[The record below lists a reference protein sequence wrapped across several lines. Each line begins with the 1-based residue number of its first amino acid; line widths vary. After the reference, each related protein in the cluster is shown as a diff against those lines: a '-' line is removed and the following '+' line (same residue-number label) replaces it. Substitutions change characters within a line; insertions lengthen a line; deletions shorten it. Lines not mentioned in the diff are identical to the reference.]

1 MILHQ
6 FPIGVDVS
14 KATLD
19 IFDSQSARFTQIENQ
34 PAVIAAWRAGLNPQ
48 RLIIFEAT
56 SVVDQALHKDLEAN
70 HHPFA
75 RVNPRDARDFARA
88 SGRRAK
94 TDRVDAR
101 MLAHMAAALKPEP
114 SRPRCELRLRLSG
127 FLSRRRQ
134 LVEMRKQERTRI
146 KQAGDDD
153 WLISRIHVMLDVL
166 TTQIKE
172 VEAEIEAFLH
182 ANMHLAEAY
191 LRLKGVPGIGPITA
205 ATLVADL
212 PELGSRDRRQIASLV
227 GLAPHPR
234 DSGACRG
241 KRTIWGGRKHIRDLM
256 FSAAVSIIRSK
267 TPAAERY
274 RQFLEQG
281 KQKKCAIIAIARWL
295 LVAVNAMMKNK
306 TQWNG
311 KATINSDVTAPT

>member
-34 PAVIAAWRAGLNPQ
+34 PSAIAAWRADLDPR

-70 HHPFA
+70 NHPFV

-114 SRPRCELRLRLSG
+114 SRPRCGLRLRLSG

-146 KQAGDDD
+146 KQAGDDT
-153 WLISRIHVMLDVL
+153 WLASQINQMLDVL
-166 TTQIKE
+166 TAQIKE
-172 VEAEIEAFLH
+172 VEAEIEALVH
-182 ANMHLAEAY
+182 TDTILDEAY
-191 LRLKGVPGIGPITA
+191 DRLKSAPGIGPITA
-205 ATLVADL
+205 ATLIADL
-212 PELGSRDRRQIASLV
+212 PELGLRDRRQIASLV

-234 DSGACRG
+234 SDVRSCRLHHQKQNTRRRTLQTATGTWKTKEMRHRCYSPMDARRHKRYDEKTNTMGCKSGRNTGFIA
-241 KRTIWGGRKHIRDLM
+241 K
-256 FSAAVSIIRSK
+256 
-267 TPAAERY
+267 RY
-274 RQFLEQG
+274 R
-281 KQKKCAIIAIARWL
+281 R
-295 LVAVNAMMKNK
+295 
-306 TQWNG
+306 
-311 KATINSDVTAPT
+311 

>member
-34 PAVIAAWRAGLNPQ
+34 PSAIAAWRADLDPR

-70 HHPFA
+70 NHPFV

-114 SRPRCELRLRLSG
+114 SRPRCGLRLRLSG

-146 KQAGDDD
+146 KQAGDDT
-153 WLISRIHVMLDVL
+153 WLASQINQMLDVL
-166 TTQIKE
+166 TAQIKE
-172 VEAEIEAFLH
+172 VEAEIEALVH
-182 ANMHLAEAY
+182 TDTILDEAY
-191 LRLKGVPGIGPITA
+191 DRLKSAPGIGPITA
-205 ATLVADL
+205 ATLIADL
-212 PELGSRDRRQIASLV
+212 PELGLRDRRQIASLV

-234 DSGACRG
+234 DSGACKG

-256 FSAAVSIIRSK
+256 FGAAVSTIRSK

-274 RQFLEQG
+274 KQLLERG
-281 KQKKCAIIAIARWL
+281 KQKKCAIVAIARWM
-295 LVAVNAMMKNK
+295 LVAINAMMKK
-306 TQWNG
+306 QTQWDA
-311 KATINSDVTAPT
+311 KAAVTLAS